1 MGRLSSHRLRLART
15 LAAVAL
21 LGAGAGMASAEAP
34 ATGATSEL
42 ERALVAQAGGLCPAA
57 DRYSLERPDA
67 AAGPTVV
74 GMAVFFQDIAQLS
87 DVEQTLDADVYVVVR
102 WRDPRLAD
110 ASRGA
115 GAADCPLPEG
125 RLWMPALEP
134 ENLRGRQA
142 FYPARFL
149 VDEHGLVT
157 LVRRL
162 WVKLAQPLDFR
173 DFPFDRHQWVVTI
186 WPVLSRSDDVVF
198 HALERLTGKSER
210 LSLQGWRVGT
220 PRATASVGPR
230 APRIGR
236 FARLDVELELVRE
249 WTYHAWKL
257 GLPLT
262 LIVLMA
268 YGVYLIP
275 PTAAPQQIALGMTSM
290 LTLIA
295 YMLALGGTLPRI
307 AYLTRADR
315 FFVGS
320 ALLVFLGLV
329 KALAGLALQQRPE
342 LAERMNRLGRWLYP
356 LGMLANAGLALL
368 Y

>member
-1 MGRLSSHRLRLART
+1 MARLSSHRPGLA
-15 LAAVAL
+15 LALSAVAL
-21 LGAGAGMASAEAP
+21 LGVEGTAFAQTSEAGIAG
-34 ATGATSEL
+34 EL
-42 ERALVAQAGGLCPAA
+42 ERAIAAGGRCPAP

-67 AAGPTVV
+67 EAGPTVV
-74 GMAVFFQDIAQLS
+74 GIGIFFQDVAQLS

-110 ASRGA
+110 ASRGP

-125 RLWMPALEP
+125 RLWMPSLEP

-142 FYPARFL
+142 FYPAHFL
-149 VDEHGLVT
+149 VDERGVLT

-162 WVKLAQPLDFR
+162 FVKLAQPLDFR
-173 DFPFDRHQWVVTI
+173 DFPLDRHAWTITI
-186 WPVLSRSDDVVF
+186 WPLLARSDDVVF
-198 HALERLTGKSER
+198 QPLSRLTGRSER
-210 LSLQGWRVGT
+210 VSLQGWRVGA
-220 PRATASVGPR
+220 PRATVSLAERPPR
-230 APRIGR
+230 VGR

-249 WTYHAWKL
+249 WSYHAWKL

-268 YGVYLIP
+268 YGVYYVP
-275 PTAAPQQIALGMTSM
+275 ATAAPQQIALGMTSM

-329 KALAGLALQQRPE
+329 KALVVISLPQRPE
-342 LAERMNRLGRWLYP
+342 LVERLNRRGRWLYP
-356 LGMLANAGLALL
+356 LAVLVNAALALF